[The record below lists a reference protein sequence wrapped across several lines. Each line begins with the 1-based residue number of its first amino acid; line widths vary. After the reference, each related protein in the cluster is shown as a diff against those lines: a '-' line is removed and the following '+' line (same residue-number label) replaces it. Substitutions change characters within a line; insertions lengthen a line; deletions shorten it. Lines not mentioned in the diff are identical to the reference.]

1 MDTVVYTL
9 DIPTSD
15 TNLLKSLSKK
25 FGWVV
30 KKQKTQKICRLDEA
44 IEAAK
49 NEVLFETNNLD
60 VLLDSLMK

>member
-30 KKQKTQKICRLDEA
+30 KKQNTQKICRLDEA

-49 NEVLFETNNLD
+49 MTCYSKRTILTFLWIV
-60 VLLDSLMK
+60 

>member
-30 KKQKTQKICRLDEA
+30 KKQKTQKICSLDEA
-44 IEAAK
+44 I
-49 NEVLFETNNLD
+49 
-60 VLLDSLMK
+60 

>member
-30 KKQKTQKICRLDEA
+30 KKQKTQKISRLDEA

-49 NEVLFETNNLD
+49 NEALFETNNLD
-60 VLLDSLMK
+60 VLMDSLTK

>member
-30 KKQKTQKICRLDEA
+30 KKQNTQKICRLDES
-44 IEAAK
+44 
-49 NEVLFETNNLD
+49 N
-60 VLLDSLMK
+60 

>member
-30 KKQKTQKICRLDEA
+30 KKQNTQKICRLDEA

-49 NEVLFETNNLD
+49 ND
-60 VLLDSLMK
+60 VLSKRTILTFLWIV

>member
-1 MDTVVYTL
+1 MDTVIYTL
-9 DIPTSD
+9 DIPISD

-30 KKQKTQKICRLDEA
+30 KKQKTQKISRLDEA

-49 NEVLFETNNLD
+49 MRCCLKRTI
-60 VLLDSLMK
+60 LMFLWIV

>member
-30 KKQKTQKICRLDEA
+30 KKQNTQKICRLDEA

-49 NEVLFETNNLD
+49 MMCYSKRTILTFLWIV
-60 VLLDSLMK
+60 

>member
-15 TNLLKSLSKK
+15 TNLLKSLSKN

-30 KKQKTQKICRLDEA
+30 KKQKTQKICRLDET

-49 NEVLFETNNLD
+49 NDVLFETNNLD
-60 VLLDSLMK
+60 VLMDSLTK

>member
-15 TNLLKSLSKK
+15 TNLLKFLSKK

-30 KKQKTQKICRLDEA
+30 KKQKTQKISRLDEA

-49 NEVLFETNNLD
+49 NEALFETNNLD
-60 VLLDSLMK
+60 VLMDSLVE